1 MVVLSVLCGFVS
13 YVVVV
18 GDDGDVVCAGV
29 DDTLPRLRLPLL
41 LLHVASVVVVIV
53 LAVVFFFVVAADVAA
68 VVVVAAVFVFV
79 VVVVVV
85 VVAAVVE
92 GIAFVEV
99 LGGLV

>member
-13 YVVVV
+13 YVVV

-29 DDTLPRLRLPLL
+29 DDTLPRLRLPLLLLL

-68 VVVVAAVFVFV
+68 VVVVAAVFV
-79 VVVVVV
+79 

>member
-41 LLHVASVVVVIV
+41 LHVSSVVVVIV
-53 LAVVFFFVVAADVAA
+53 LAVVFFFVVVVAAAAADVA
-68 VVVVAAVFVFV
+68 VVAAVF
-79 VVVVVV
+79 VVV